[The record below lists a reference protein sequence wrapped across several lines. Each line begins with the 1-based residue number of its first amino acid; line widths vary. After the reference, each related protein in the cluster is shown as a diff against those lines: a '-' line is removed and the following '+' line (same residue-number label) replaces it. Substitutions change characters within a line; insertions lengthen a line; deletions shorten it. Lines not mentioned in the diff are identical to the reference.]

1 MLQEFCSRRE
11 VPGTC
16 TSAHRFGGRLR
27 RRGDRLSLD
36 ALPPEPFERSE
47 PELLGRVQQC
57 DVRAVLL
64 LERAPA
70 LLIFFSGHRVLLVE
84 AYESGRPAVESGR
97 AIREPPAALGARN
110 GRFGRV
116 RSGGERKTDG
126 RDANRMI
133 RNGIETVR
141 NTFRMIRFA

>member
-57 DVRAVLL
+57 DVRVVLL

-84 AYESGRPAVESGR
+84 AYESGRPAVESGPSHPGTACR
-97 AIREPPAALGARN
+97 LPERE
-110 GRFGRV
+110 
-116 RSGGERKTDG
+116 TDG
-126 RDANRMI
+126 SDASGAAENAKR
-133 RNGIETVR
+133 TVGTR
-141 NTFRMIRFA
+141 IG